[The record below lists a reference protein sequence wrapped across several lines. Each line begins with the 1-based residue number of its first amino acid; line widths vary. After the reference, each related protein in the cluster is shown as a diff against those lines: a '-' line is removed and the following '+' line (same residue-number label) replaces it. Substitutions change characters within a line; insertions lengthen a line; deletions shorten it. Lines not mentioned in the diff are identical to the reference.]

1 MNDSFKGKGRYLMQ
15 HFINLILEPDK
26 IIEYN
31 LQNEVVLADLYNFFT
46 KVKDQELLYSYTCY
60 MVGLDDFNPNECI
73 DSKEKLGKEYD
84 LFNDRIQIDIVEK
97 MRYIL
102 KHPYRFD
109 NENEFRAL
117 LNLTDNNNIYN
128 ALAAYDSVYLSLR

>member
-26 IIEYN
+26 VIEYN

-60 MVGLDDFNPNECI
+60 MVGLDDFNPNERI

-84 LFNDRIQIDIVEK
+84 LFNDGIHIDIVEK

-102 KHPYRFD
+102 KHPCRFD
-109 NENEFRAL
+109 NENEFKAL
-117 LNLTDNNNIYN
+117 LNLIDNDNIYN

>member
-1 MNDSFKGKGRYLMQ
+1 MNDPFKGKGRYLMQ

-26 IIEYN
+26 VIEYN

-84 LFNDRIQIDIVEK
+84 LFNDGIHIDIVEK

>member
-1 MNDSFKGKGRYLMQ
+1 MQ

-26 IIEYN
+26 IIKYN
-31 LQNEVVLADLYNFFT
+31 LQNEVILADLYNFFT

-60 MVGLDDFNPNECI
+60 MVGLDDLDPNPNECI
-73 DSKEKLGKEYD
+73 DSKEKLGKEYN
-84 LFNDRIQIDIVEK
+84 LFNDKIDVNIVEK

-109 NENEFRAL
+109 NEMEFKTL
-117 LNLTDNNNIYN
+117 LNLTYNNNVYN
-128 ALAAYDSVYLSLR
+128 ALAAYDSVYLSLI

>member
-1 MNDSFKGKGRYLMQ
+1 MQ

-26 IIEYN
+26 IIKYN
-31 LQNEVVLADLYNFFT
+31 LQNEVILADLYNFFT
-46 KVKDQELLYSYTCY
+46 KVKDD
-60 MVGLDDFNPNECI
+60 LDPNPNECI
-73 DSKEKLGKEYD
+73 DSKEKLGKEYN
-84 LFNDRIQIDIVEK
+84 LFNDKIDVNIVEK

-109 NENEFRAL
+109 NEMEFKTL
-117 LNLTDNNNIYN
+117 LNLTYNNNVYN

>member
-1 MNDSFKGKGRYLMQ
+1 M
-15 HFINLILEPDK
+15 I
-26 IIEYN
+26 
-31 LQNEVVLADLYNFFT
+31 LYNGDIFEF
-46 KVKDQELLYSYTCY
+46 VLW
-60 MVGLDDFNPNECI
+60 
-73 DSKEKLGKEYD
+73 
-84 LFNDRIQIDIVEK
+84 DIVEK

>member
-26 IIEYN
+26 VIEYN

-46 KVKDQELLYSYTCY
+46 KVKDQELLYLYSYTCY

-84 LFNDRIQIDIVEK
+84 LFNDGIHIDIVEK

-128 ALAAYDSVYLSLR
+128 ALAAYDSVYLS

>member
-1 MNDSFKGKGRYLMQ
+1 MQ

-26 IIEYN
+26 IIKYN
-31 LQNEVVLADLYNFFT
+31 LQNEVILADLYNFFT

-60 MVGLDDFNPNECI
+60 MVGLDDLDPNPNGCI
-73 DSKEKLGKEYD
+73 DSKEKLGKEYN
-84 LFNDRIQIDIVEK
+84 LFNDKIDVNIVEK

-109 NENEFRAL
+109 NEMEFKAL
-117 LNLTDNNNIYN
+117 LNLTYNNNVYN

>member
-1 MNDSFKGKGRYLMQ
+1 MESIFNNILIFMLGILSLSFLVFIHELG
-15 HFINLILEPDK
+15 HFLVAKWN
-26 IIEYN
+26 
-31 LQNEVVLADLYNFFT
+31 
-46 KVKDQELLYSYTCY
+46 KVKVRTFSIGFGKKLLKFKKGDT
-60 MVGLDDFNPNECI
+60 
-73 DSKEKLGKEYD
+73 EYD
-84 LFNDRIQIDIVEK
+84 LFNDGIHIDIVEK

>member
-26 IIEYN
+26 VIEYN

-84 LFNDRIQIDIVEK
+84 LFNDGIHIDIVEK

-109 NENEFRAL
+109 NETEFRAL

-128 ALAAYDSVYLSLR
+128 ALAAYASVYLSLR